1 LPTSTLPSSSTTL
14 PPWFLH
20 GAAVIVGEYTH
31 LTSLALHY
39 GFRPEVNRQ
48 SDDEACCLLV
58 ASLPPSSAFRS
69 TSSCLTTITESLLSS
84 LASYGP
90 PSVVPKEEVTMLGHH
105 LQTILRRGNLTRE
118 RVSQEAWKKEKHIM
132 REPALLAIGQEWPER
147 FTIDV
152 FGGKRE
158 VGESSLQAAVRETK
172 EESGDCVCLEQ
183 EEEEERGKGGRRY
196 VRIPGLDFWD
206 ESMAFWGFLCRG
218 EGVGEWEKEG
228 GGHGN
233 LAASGGGGGGGQT
246 WNGRGGG
253 IGGGGGGGK
262 GGSSRFGAMRGGR
275 GVRGGRGRRSE
286 RGIFAYVASGDREE
300 HLGGSRR
307 VGGVEG
313 RGRQRG

>member
-1 LPTSTLPSSSTTL
+1 
-14 PPWFLH
+14 
-20 GAAVIVGEYTH
+20 
-31 LTSLALHY
+31 
-39 GFRPEVNRQ
+39 
-48 SDDEACCLLV
+48 
-58 ASLPPSSAFRS
+58 
-69 TSSCLTTITESLLSS
+69 
-84 LASYGP
+84 
-90 PSVVPKEEVTMLGHH
+90 
-105 LQTILRRGNLTRE
+105 
-118 RVSQEAWKKEKHIM
+118 M

-286 RGIFAYVASGDREE
+286 RGMFAPVASGDREE